1 MGKLRS
7 YDGKTLRNRRFT
19 VSSFA
24 CLMMG
29 VASLGLSA
37 PSHAQSALSTS
48 PDTVETLED
57 TPSTLNLS
65 LNAPLNDKALDKM
78 PKDLIPPALLA
89 APAIDLEQFN
99 LSPYFSLSP
108 TLDTALVPL
117 PPQILGGSDITADFS
132 AVNCLSGQELCGPR
146 FDSAGLDISKAINT
160 DKPGGIDLQLIPR
173 AAINFSDQHSSAL
186 VGAVVK
192 IGEDLRELDPND
204 NTRWYVFAG
213 ADAEAVTFST
223 KGQSRLTA
231 SQFNLQ
237 DRIIVGDAQA
247 GFGYKIGDADIAL
260 TYIRRDVNSFGLE
273 PGDDAVSYRE
283 DAAALSLTWR
293 R

>member
-1 MGKLRS
+1 MSQNCS
-7 YDGKTLRNRRFT
+7 YDVIYRLKPRFLT
-19 VSSFA
+19 
-24 CLMMG
+24 
-29 VASLGLSA
+29 GLSA
-37 PSHAQSALSTS
+37 ILLSGLMATSVMAQSSNLDILPEDSIPA
-48 PDTVETLED
+48 TL
-57 TPSTLNLS
+57 
-65 LNAPLNDKALDKM
+65 KAS
-78 PKDLIPPALLA
+78 
-89 APAIDLEQFN
+89 PAIQLDLGQFN
-99 LSPYFSLSP
+99 DAPYLSLSP
-108 TLDTALVPL
+108 NLDRALVPL
-117 PPQILGGSDITADFS
+117 PPQIIDGADFS
-132 AVNCLSGQELCGPR
+132 TDFSDVNCFAAQELCGPQ
-146 FDSAGLDISKAINT
+146 FDSVGLDLKTAINT
-160 DKPGGIDLQLIPR
+160 DRPGGIDLQLIPR
-173 AAINFSDQHSSAL
+173 ASLNFGDEHSSAL

-204 NTRWYVFAG
+204 KTRWYIFAG

-273 PGDDAVSYRE
+273 PGDASVSYTE